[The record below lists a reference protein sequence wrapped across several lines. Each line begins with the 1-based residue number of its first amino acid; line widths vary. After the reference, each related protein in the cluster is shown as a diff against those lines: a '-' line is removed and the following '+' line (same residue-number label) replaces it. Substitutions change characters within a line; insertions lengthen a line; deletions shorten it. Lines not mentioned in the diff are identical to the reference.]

1 MPDGVSYIRVD
12 GSDSAKQAFLQT
24 NPIVVSS
31 VPAPSADV
39 LVTPSPA
46 LSSSVGS
53 FHYVLS
59 HPAFAPEA
67 VPNTIVPQTRITD
80 DGTIVDVPLGF
91 DFNFYGNTYNK
102 VNVYSNGFLT
112 FGTAVTDPTG
122 LGFFRGDA
130 IPYSGNPNNMIAFA
144 WTDWSPQRVVGGIRF
159 ETRGTAPNR
168 RFLLQFTNVPE
179 FSGRG
184 LLLMQLVLTENAN
197 DITIYTNTMSITASS
212 DRVTQGIENADGTL
226 AAFDSVQNPV
236 NLIWSPRV
244 RGFFKLTNDAVRF
257 SPPRPPVVT
266 PPASISVNTA
276 PPATGQVN
284 SLTNPAVG
292 SCAAVVD
299 PGVATA
305 TDDAPGV
312 TVAGNRSDGLALNA
326 PYPKGVTTITWTAT
340 DVDGMTATET
350 QTITVNDKENPSI
363 VAPDGISTGNDLHLP
378 SAVVSTGTAQA
389 ADNCPDVKV
398 SSLRS
403 DGAAPGDPFM
413 VGLTTITWT
422 ATDASGNTA
431 SAKQSITVRDVEA
444 PTLVMADNII
454 TVNATSTTGAIVTYT
469 LNVSDNVGVTSKVCS
484 RASGSYFPIGET
496 TVTCTV
502 ADAAGNTASGS
513 FVVLVLNAQ
522 AQMENLIQY
531 ILGLGLSEGTTNP
544 LVNQVRAAYGDGS
557 VGQQCN
563 KMSDF
568 ISMVVKKG
576 RGIPFDNAAYMN
588 TEAARIMAVL
598 GCGYAPSRTRL
609 LDPSLL
615 GN

>member
-1 MPDGVSYIRVD
+1 
-12 GSDSAKQAFLQT
+12 
-24 NPIVVSS
+24 
-31 VPAPSADV
+31 
-39 LVTPSPA
+39 
-46 LSSSVGS
+46 
-53 FHYVLS
+53 
-59 HPAFAPEA
+59 
-67 VPNTIVPQTRITD
+67 
-80 DGTIVDVPLGF
+80 
-91 DFNFYGNTYNK
+91 
-102 VNVYSNGFLT
+102 
-112 FGTAVTDPTG
+112 
-122 LGFFRGDA
+122 
-130 IPYSGNPNNMIAFA
+130 
-144 WTDWSPQRVVGGIRF
+144 
-159 ETRGTAPNR
+159 
-168 RFLLQFTNVPE
+168 
-179 FSGRG
+179 
-184 LLLMQLVLTENAN
+184 
-197 DITIYTNTMSITASS
+197 
-212 DRVTQGIENADGTL
+212 
-226 AAFDSVQNPV
+226 
-236 NLIWSPRV
+236 
-244 RGFFKLTNDAVRF
+244 
-257 SPPRPPVVT
+257 
-266 PPASISVNTA
+266 
-276 PPATGQVN
+276 
-284 SLTNPAVG
+284 
-292 SCAAVVD
+292 
-299 PGVATA
+299 
-305 TDDAPGV
+305 
-312 TVAGNRSDGLALNA
+312 GLALNA

-340 DVDGMTATET
+340 DVDGMTATGT

-398 SSLRS
+398 SSSRS

-469 LNVSDNVGVTSKVCS
+469 LNASDNVGVTSKVCS

>member
-12 GSDSAKQAFLQT
+12 GSDSAKQAFLQA

-31 VPAPSADV
+31 APAPSADV

-46 LSSSVGS
+46 LSSSVAS
-53 FHYVLS
+53 FHYTLS

-67 VPNTIVPQTRITD
+67 IPSTIVPQTSITD

-102 VNVYSNGFLT
+102 LNIYSNGFVT
-112 FGTAVTDPTG
+112 FGTAVKDPTG
-122 LGFFRGDA
+122 LGFFRGDL
-130 IPYSGNPNNMIAFA
+130 IPYPSNPNNMIAFA

-168 RFLLQFTNVPE
+168 RFLLQFNNVPE

-184 LLLMQLVLTENAN
+184 LLLMQLVLTEGAN

-266 PPASISVNTA
+266 PPANLSVNTA
-276 PPATGQVN
+276 PPTSGEIS
-284 SLTNPAVG
+284 SLTNAAVG

-299 PGVATA
+299 PGVGTA

-312 TVAGNRSDGLALNA
+312 TVAGKRSDGLALDA
-326 PYPKGVTTITWTAT
+326 PYPRGVTTITWTAT
-340 DVDGMTATET
+340 DVDGMTATAN

-363 VAPDGISTGNDLHLP
+363 VAPGDISTGNDLDMP
-378 SAVVSTGTAQA
+378 SAVVSVGTAQA
-389 ADNCPDVKV
+389 ADNCPNVQV
-398 SSLRS
+398 SSSRS
-403 DGAAPGDPFM
+403 DGATLAAPFM
-413 VGLTTITWT
+413 VGLTTVTWT

-431 SAKQSITVRDVEA
+431 SAKQSVTVRDIQP
-444 PTLVMADNII
+444 PTLSVNNLM
-454 TVNATSTTGAIVTYT
+454 VNATSRSGAVVNYTYT
-469 LNVSDNVGVTSKVCS
+469 ATDNVGVTSVVCS
-484 RASGSYFPIGET
+484 KLSGSIFPIGET
-496 TVTCTV
+496 TVTCT
-502 ADAAGNTASGS
+502 AFDAAGNTVSES
-513 FVVLVLNAQ
+513 FVVQVLNAQ

-531 ILGLGLSEGTTNP
+531 ILSLGLPEGTTNP
-544 LVNQVRAAYGDGS
+544 LVNQVRASYGDNS
-557 VGQQCN
+557 VDQECK

-568 ISMVVKKG
+568 ISMVSKKG
-576 RGIPFDNAAYMN
+576 RDITLGASSYMTN
-588 TEAARIMAVL
+588 EAGRIMNVL
-598 GCGYAPSRTRL
+598 GCSNAPARTRL
-609 LDPSLL
+609 LNPVVF

>member
-12 GSDSAKQAFLQT
+12 GSDSAKQAFLQA
-24 NPIVVSS
+24 NPIVMSS

-67 VPNTIVPQTRITD
+67 IPTTIVPQTSITD

-102 VNVYSNGFLT
+102 VNVYSNGFIT

-122 LGFFRGDA
+122 LGFFRGDL
-130 IPYSGNPNNMIAFA
+130 IPYAGNPNNMIAFA
-144 WTDWSPQRVVGGIRF
+144 WTDWSPQRVAGGIRF

-168 RFLLQFTNVPE
+168 RFLLQFNNVPE

-184 LLLMQLVLTENAN
+184 LLLMQLVLTEGAN

-212 DRVTQGIENADGTL
+212 DRVTQGIENADGTV
-226 AAFDSVQNPV
+226 AKFDSVQNPV

-266 PPASISVNTA
+266 PPANIAVNTA
-276 PPATGQVN
+276 PPTTGEVS
-284 SLTNPAVG
+284 SLTNAAVG

-312 TVAGNRSDGLALNA
+312 TVAGKRSDGLALNA

-340 DVDGMTATET
+340 NADGMTAVAN
-350 QTITVNDKENPSI
+350 QTITVSDKENPSI
-363 VAPDGISTGNDLHLP
+363 VAPQNVSTGNDPDMP
-378 SAVVSTGTAQA
+378 SALVSVGTAEA

-398 SSLRS
+398 SSSRS
-403 DGAAPGDPFM
+403 DGAALAAPFM
-413 VGLTTITWT
+413 VGLTTVTWM

-431 SAKQSITVRDVEA
+431 SAKQSITVRDIQA
-444 PTLVMADNII
+444 PTLSVNNLM
-454 TVNATSTTGAIVTYT
+454 VNATTRSGAVVTYT
-469 LNVSDNVGVTSKVCS
+469 YTATDNVGVTSVVCS
-484 RASGSYFPIGET
+484 KLSGSVFPIGET
-496 TVTCTV
+496 TVTCT
-502 ADAAGNTASGS
+502 AFDAAGNTVSES
-513 FVVLVLNAQ
+513 FVVQVLNAQ

-531 ILGLGLSEGTTNP
+531 ILSLGLPEGTTNP
-544 LVNQVRAAYGDGS
+544 LVNQVRAAYGDAS
-557 VGQQCN
+557 VDQECK

-568 ISMVVKKG
+568 ISMVSKKG
-576 RGIPFDNAAYMN
+576 RDIPLGAISYMTN
-588 TEAARIMAVL
+588 EAGRIMSVL
-598 GCGYAPSRTRL
+598 GCSNAPARTRL
-609 LDPSLL
+609 LNPIVF